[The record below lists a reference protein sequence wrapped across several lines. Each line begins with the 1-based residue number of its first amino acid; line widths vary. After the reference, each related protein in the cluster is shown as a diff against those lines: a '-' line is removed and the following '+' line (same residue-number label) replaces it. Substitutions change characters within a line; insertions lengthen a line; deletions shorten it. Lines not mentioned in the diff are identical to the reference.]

1 MKTKLNRLLSLM
13 LAVLMVVTM
22 FITSVIATD
31 EGVAPAMQDEIPA
44 MQDEIPAVQEE
55 EPAQTEES
63 VEEPV
68 VESVEEPAPE
78 VDETPA
84 GEISDGMEADTVASE
99 KSGEE
104 TYVAKIGDA
113 GYASLAEAIA
123 NAKNDDIIVLLKD
136 CDEKVT
142 VVQAPDV
149 KITIDG
155 NGKTYTGTITVDG
168 RSKTY
173 TTAGLTIQNLNF
185 VTDQE
190 VVFINLGVSGDN
202 NTRYICNL
210 TVSGCTFTGTG
221 NKAVG
226 IKSYTG
232 GDKNLTITNCSA
244 TGIHS
249 LAQLKN
255 VAGVEVSECNVSGK
269 NGISLGAS
277 SDVEISKC
285 EMALTGYGVRADA
298 IEDGAGATITDCKVE
313 ANIPVVIRN
322 ATEDYA
328 LTVNGT
334 NEMIANNED
343 KLWCAIGIEEYG
355 DYETLTPATGNIQVT
370 VNDPGLN
377 STGVYSPVS
386 GLAGTG
392 TEEDPY
398 LIGNYNELV
407 WFRNNV
413 NTYTSDGSNQ
423 YKGKYVKLTADIDLA
438 GINWTPI
445 GTNSVGDHMAFL
457 GTFDGDGHTISNLYV
472 NADGDHL
479 GFFARVGSYA
489 EGITPTVKNLKFHN
503 VDVSSNG
510 TDHWTAGHGDY
521 VGGVI
526 ANAGGNSVVSNV
538 TVTGDVYIVGC
549 GYVGGIVGHGYPDMD
564 NCHVTAED
572 GSYLHCYYWCGGGII
587 GYAGEDGT
595 VIIDCSVSGLDIW
608 TAYGAGGSIAG
619 LLQDGNKVDKVSAS
633 NVDITTDS
641 DFCMGYIAGNGECS
655 TITNATVNNVTVSV
669 DDEEITPA
677 DAVASV
683 DGVIYFNLS
692 EAIAAGGTVTL
703 LRDVT
708 LTSTLKILT
717 GAKVVLDLNGHVLD
731 GTGNVRI
738 AIASYGDLTVKD
750 SSAEQTGVIKAGIGT
765 AGNAVNICGGTFT
778 LDSGAIYSL
787 NNAILIDEEAAT
799 VNIKGGSITA
809 EPTTKNSAVMY
820 VSSTSDTV
828 INITGGEMVGY
839 NGILLWNNTT
849 VNMTGGSVDAK
860 GSAGIQG
867 NGTCDNTEINISG
880 NAKISGYYT
889 AIYHPQ
895 DGKLNISGDATLTGW
910 TGVVVKGGDINI
922 SGGTISGTG
931 EADTYRP
938 VSSGFVDTGD
948 GLYIEHYDNSTDSE
962 NYGTPSVTITGGTF
976 TSANAKAVA
985 SYANPNNDVKAL
997 TGFIY
1002 GGTFSDAGVVSY
1014 LAEGCSITYSN
1025 GAYVVKV
1032 EPVAIVGGKTYT
1044 DLQDAID
1051 NANGNIVYLLK
1062 NVTIGE
1068 PLTIGETVTLD
1079 GNGYTLTYTG
1089 SNRAIDVNNADSDA
1103 DLTIMNLTV
1112 DCTASYCQRGINYND
1127 SGKLTLTNVTVK
1139 GTNVTYALNLPSSS
1153 DNAVV
1158 EINDSDLTGCIAL
1171 NLWGE
1176 KTTVTATDCVFTSVD
1191 KSTAENYDAIA
1202 LNDDGAGSTAKG
1214 STVTINGG
1222 KIIARDQD
1230 GDPSV
1235 AVSNATDS
1243 TVNISA
1249 TTEVVGAVNQVVAIV
1264 YFEGT
1269 NDFYGC
1275 YTLQEALNCMTENNG
1290 SGIRL
1295 INDIELTESVSVKGK
1310 VVLDLNGKT
1319 ISGTDNA
1326 TGNYGFIN
1334 IQPGADLTV
1343 NDSAG
1348 GGKITLSATNDRDF
1362 NSYSSV
1368 ISNQRGKL
1376 TVNGGTIEHLGGT
1389 DMAYGIDNLTN
1400 GKGTYAETVIN
1411 GGTVKSPYRAV
1422 RQFLNGTE
1430 AQNILTVNGGTIE
1443 GANKSIWMQDPSKNP
1458 NSGTLTV
1465 SENATLKGDV
1475 YLFVTLGSTEWPV
1488 DVAIAA
1494 AALDGDSEVVTGNI
1508 PEQYLVEN
1516 QGGIYGKVDNPAYG
1530 KVAAVINTEGT
1541 TYYDTLN
1548 AAYNAAQAG
1557 DTIELL
1563 ADAKLTGKLTIAK
1576 AITIDGNGYSIIA
1589 DHEYFI
1595 LETGSD
1601 CTIKNVVLDTNNKA
1615 KGVKIASG
1623 NVVFDTVTIPNS
1635 NMSDAITVYGT
1646 LTLKNYLKVGT
1657 TYSVI
1662 DARNGVYAE
1671 VGTVFDIAN
1680 WRASA
1685 SPAKCDLEGAV
1696 NPDGTAFF
1704 AAKSSTTYYT
1714 KANLYG
1720 AASLNNITLV
1730 ANVELEKDLK
1740 VKGTLNL
1747 NGNDLTI
1754 ADGKYVKVESD
1765 LTISGEGTVTGA
1777 FKLIKETSTLTAP
1790 EGLKVESGV
1799 AGYYP
1804 VYENGVYSLV
1814 KAELPEVVIT
1824 DIKDTLKDSD
1834 PDLTF
1839 ALNFA
1844 IKDIENITGEYL
1856 KALFENY
1863 GSYYVDYVLT
1873 ISGLSEDSVT
1883 FNADGDA
1890 DGYLAGQYDAWS
1902 PDWIPVPFEDV
1913 TVQNEESLYIMEYA
1927 AKLMNKTGLR
1937 FTLQEVAEIVV
1948 NFDCGVYFTPEFL
1961 AANPN
1966 MKVTLELKVFT
1977 EDDEGNKINDISVA
1991 TNEFDVQDYVAVVT
2005 REGKQTTYHTDLQA
2019 AIDAAAAKEAYQVQL
2034 LRPVTIAA
2042 DETVEI
2048 DLKGQTVTHIPTD
2061 KENACAIINNGTLTI
2076 TDSVGDGKLTSVGSA
2091 SNGQS
2096 WTVATIL
2103 NYGTLTIEKGTVEM
2117 QNSPTSSAT
2126 YAIHTD
2132 AGATLNVE
2140 GGKVLNH
2147 NGNAIRQ
2154 ANYRAGANTVNI
2166 SGGYVEGVRAIHVQL
2181 PGGASAAAPEMNLNI
2196 TGGELKSNDGK
2207 YNLAVYVYSYG
2218 QSSEKVR
2225 VAVSDDAVVNGDI
2238 AINGNATKSLETG
2251 AVSVTGGNLNGQYGV
2266 FSYADEDTNNG
2277 ISITGGTFATD
2288 YAEMYAT
2295 DDGYVF
2301 KQNPN
2306 GTYGVTALYTVTVA
2320 DTENG
2325 TVVADKTEAIEGE
2338 TVTLTITPAED
2349 YVVDS
2354 VKVNGEAI
2362 AGNTF
2367 KMPAKDAVIEATFKK
2382 NVYGITVKAAENGTV
2397 TADKAKAAIGETVTL
2412 TVTPAEDYV
2421 VDTVKVNG
2429 EAITG
2434 NTFKMSAKDA
2444 VIEATF
2450 KKNVYG
2456 ITVKAAENGTV
2467 TADKAKAAIGETVT
2481 LTVTPAE
2488 GYELDAIKVNGEII
2502 TGNTF
2507 VMTDAE
2513 VTVEVTFKEIVYPA
2527 VRIYGADRYK
2537 TAFEVADALK
2547 ETLGVEK
2554 FENIVVACGTGF
2566 ADALS
2571 GSYLANQK
2579 NAPILLVKTRNENI
2593 DAVKEYIRA
2602 NLVAGGTVYLLGGEK
2617 AIPKTME
2624 TNLDGFNVKRLGGAT
2639 RYETNLEILK
2649 EAGVSGQD
2657 ILVCTGKEY
2666 ADGLSISA
2674 VNKPVLLVKDDL
2686 NDAQKKFLSGLSG
2699 NKIYVIGGT
2708 NAVSAKTENA
2718 LKAYGSVTRI
2728 GGATRYDTSVNVAKA
2743 FFPNASSA
2751 VLAYGKNFP
2760 DGLSGGTL
2768 AYSMNAPLI
2777 LTANDKQPQAK
2788 GYATTAGIKS
2798 GVVLGGPTL
2807 ISDSVVKG
2815 IFSMGDND
2823 KIVVK

>member
-1 MKTKLNRLLSLM
+1 MY
-13 LAVLMVVTM
+13 V
-22 FITSVIATD
+22 
-31 EGVAPAMQDEIPA
+31 
-44 MQDEIPAVQEE
+44 
-55 EPAQTEES
+55 
-63 VEEPV
+63 
-68 VESVEEPAPE
+68 
-78 VDETPA
+78 
-84 GEISDGMEADTVASE
+84 
-99 KSGEE
+99 KSG
-104 TYVAKIGDA
+104 
-113 GYASLAEAIA
+113 SLE
-123 NAKNDDIIVLLKD
+123 
-136 CDEKVT
+136 
-142 VVQAPDV
+142 
-149 KITIDG
+149 
-155 NGKTYTGTITVDG
+155 
-168 RSKTY
+168 
-173 TTAGLTIQNLNF
+173 
-185 VTDQE
+185 
-190 VVFINLGVSGDN
+190 
-202 NTRYICNL
+202 
-210 TVSGCTFTGTG
+210 
-221 NKAVG
+221 
-226 IKSYTG
+226 
-232 GDKNLTITNCSA
+232 
-244 TGIHS
+244 
-249 LAQLKN
+249 
-255 VAGVEVSECNVSGK
+255 
-269 NGISLGAS
+269 
-277 SDVEISKC
+277 
-285 EMALTGYGVRADA
+285 
-298 IEDGAGATITDCKVE
+298 
-313 ANIPVVIRN
+313 
-322 ATEDYA
+322 
-328 LTVNGT
+328 
-334 NEMIANNED
+334 
-343 KLWCAIGIEEYG
+343 
-355 DYETLTPATGNIQVT
+355 
-370 VNDPGLN
+370 
-377 STGVYSPVS
+377 
-386 GLAGTG
+386 
-392 TEEDPY
+392 
-398 LIGNYNELV
+398 
-407 WFRNNV
+407 
-413 NTYTSDGSNQ
+413 
-423 YKGKYVKLTADIDLA
+423 
-438 GINWTPI
+438 
-445 GTNSVGDHMAFL
+445 
-457 GTFDGDGHTISNLYV
+457 
-472 NADGDHL
+472 
-479 GFFARVGSYA
+479 
-489 EGITPTVKNLKFHN
+489 
-503 VDVSSNG
+503 
-510 TDHWTAGHGDY
+510 
-521 VGGVI
+521 
-526 ANAGGNSVVSNV
+526 
-538 TVTGDVYIVGC
+538 
-549 GYVGGIVGHGYPDMD
+549 
-564 NCHVTAED
+564 
-572 GSYLHCYYWCGGGII
+572 
-587 GYAGEDGT
+587 
-595 VIIDCSVSGLDIW
+595 
-608 TAYGAGGSIAG
+608 
-619 LLQDGNKVDKVSAS
+619 
-633 NVDITTDS
+633 
-641 DFCMGYIAGNGECS
+641 
-655 TITNATVNNVTVSV
+655 
-669 DDEEITPA
+669 
-677 DAVASV
+677 
-683 DGVIYFNLS
+683 
-692 EAIAAGGTVTL
+692 
-703 LRDVT
+703 
-708 LTSTLKILT
+708 
-717 GAKVVLDLNGHVLD
+717 
-731 GTGNVRI
+731 
-738 AIASYGDLTVKD
+738 
-750 SSAEQTGVIKAGIGT
+750 
-765 AGNAVNICGGTFT
+765 
-778 LDSGAIYSL
+778 
-787 NNAILIDEEAAT
+787 
-799 VNIKGGSITA
+799 
-809 EPTTKNSAVMY
+809 
-820 VSSTSDTV
+820 
-828 INITGGEMVGY
+828 
-839 NGILLWNNTT
+839 
-849 VNMTGGSVDAK
+849 
-860 GSAGIQG
+860 
-867 NGTCDNTEINISG
+867 
-880 NAKISGYYT
+880 
-889 AIYHPQ
+889 
-895 DGKLNISGDATLTGW
+895 
-910 TGVVVKGGDINI
+910 
-922 SGGTISGTG
+922 
-931 EADTYRP
+931 
-938 VSSGFVDTGD
+938 
-948 GLYIEHYDNSTDSE
+948 
-962 NYGTPSVTITGGTF
+962 ITGGTLKGTGEKVDYQHDISGATATGDALVIENVGDTGYEAI
-976 TSANAKAVA
+976 TSVSIKGGIFESTNGAAVA
-985 SYANPNNDVKAL
+985 SYAVTDSEKIA
-997 TGFIY
+997 GFIS
-1002 GGTFSDAGVVSY
+1002 GGTFSDAGVVGL

-1025 GAYVVKV
+1025 GAYAVKV
-1032 EPVAIVGGKTYT
+1032 EPVAIVSGKTYT
-1044 DLQDAID
+1044 DLQSAIN
-1051 NANGNIVYLLK
+1051 NANGKIVYLLK
-1062 NVTIGE
+1062 NVKISE
-1068 PLTIGETVTLD
+1068 PITIGETVILD

-1176 KTTVTATDCVFTSVD
+1176 KTTVTATDSNFISVD
-1191 KSTAENYDAIA
+1191 NSEEDYAAIY
-1202 LNDDGAGSTAKG
+1202 LNNDGAGNTAKD
-1214 STVTINGG
+1214 SVINITGG
-1222 KIIARDQD
+1222 KIIANDEK
-1230 GDPSV
+1230 GDPSI
-1235 AVSNATDS
+1235 AVLKATVC
-1243 TVNISA
+1243 TVNISDA
-1249 TTEVVGAVNQVVAIV
+1249 TERTGGIEQIVVIV
-1264 YFEGT
+1264 YFDGT
-1269 NDFYGC
+1269 DNFYGC
-1275 YTLQEALNCMTENNG
+1275 FTLQEAIDTMSKHNA

-1295 INDIELTESVSVKGK
+1295 INDIELTEPVSVKGK

-1326 TGNYGFIN
+1326 TGSYGLIN

-1343 NDSAG
+1343 NDSAD
-1348 GGKITLSATNDRDF
+1348 GGKITLTATNDRDF
-1362 NSYSSV
+1362 NAYSSV

-1443 GANKSIWMQDPSKNP
+1443 GANKSIWMQDPSKSP

-1465 SENATLKGDV
+1465 GENATLKGDV
-1475 YLFVTLGSTEWPV
+1475 YLFVTAGSTEWPV

-1494 AALDGDSEVVTGNI
+1494 TALDGDSEVVTGNI

-1516 QGGIYGKVDNPAYG
+1516 QGGIYGKVDNPAYD

-1541 TYYDTLN
+1541 TYYDTLE

-1563 ADAKLTGKLTIAK
+1563 ADAKLTGKLEIGK
-1576 AITIDGNGYSIIA
+1576 AITINGNSHSIIA
-1589 DHEYFI
+1589 D
-1595 LETGSD
+1595 ETATWYTVSGKLN
-1601 CTIKNVVLDTNNKA
+1601 IKNYKTHLIGVNSDNVTLKDVTLDCNNNA
-1615 KGVKIASG
+1615 AGINVYCAQNVTFDNVSIINATKGMAAL
-1623 NVVFDTVTIPNS
+1623 TVNGS
-1635 NMSDAITVYGT
+1635 T
-1646 LTLKNYLKVGT
+1646 LTVKNSFTALGN
-1657 TYSVI
+1657 SIAI
-1662 DARNGVYAE
+1662 DIDNGSGVTSALGVTVE
-1671 VGTVFDIAN
+1671 AGTVFDLGNKTVKFDPVAN
-1680 WRASA
+1680 N
-1685 SPAKCDLEGAV
+1685 DLSGAV
-1696 NPDGTAFF
+1696 DSEGKTYFVAMDTANFYTQ
-1704 AAKSSTTYYT
+1704 AQIDSRTTAYSNGLILLTDATLSKDYTVGST
-1714 KANLYG
+1714 L
-1720 AASLNNITLV
+1720 
-1730 ANVELEKDLK
+1730 D
-1740 VKGTLNL
+1740 L
-1747 NGNDLTI
+1747 NGHDLAI
-1754 ADGKYVKVESD
+1754 AEGKYINVSSELAV
-1765 LTISGEGTVTGA
+1765 TGEGTITGA
-1777 FKLIKETSTLTAP
+1777 FKLTKETATLTGP
-1790 EGLKVESGV
+1790 EDLKVESSV
-1799 AGYYP
+1799 EKYYP
-1804 VYENGVYSLV
+1804 VYENGVYSLIP
-1814 KAELPEVVIT
+1814 AELPEVVIT

-1844 IKDIENITGEYL
+1844 IKDIENITEEYL
-1856 KALFENY
+1856 KALFESY
-1863 GSYYVDYVLT
+1863 GNYYVDYVLT
-1873 ISGLSEDSVT
+1873 IAGLSEDSVT

-1913 TVQNEESLYIMEYA
+1913 TVQNGESLYIMEYA
-1927 AKLMNKTGLR
+1927 AKLMNKPGLR
-1937 FTLQEVAEIVV
+1937 FTLQEIAEIVV
-1948 NFDCGVYFTPEFL
+1948 NFDCGVCFTPEFL
-1961 AANPN
+1961 TANPN

-1977 EDDEGNKINDISVA
+1977 EDAEGNKVENISVA
-1991 TNEFDVQDYVAVVT
+1991 TNKFSVQDYVAVVIG
-2005 REGKQTTYHTDLQA
+2005 ENAQTTYYTELQA

-2034 LRPVTIAA
+2034 LKPVTIAA

-2061 KENACAIINNGTLTI
+2061 KENACAIINKGTLTI
-2076 TDSVGDGKLTSVGSA
+2076 TDSVGDGKLTSAGGA

-2103 NYGTLTIEKGTVEM
+2103 NYGTLTIENGTVEM
-2117 QNSPTSSAT
+2117 QNSPVSSAT

-2166 SGGYVEGVRAIHVQL
+2166 SGGFVEGVRAIHVQL

-2207 YNLAVYVYSYG
+2207 YNLAVYVYSNG
-2218 QSSEKVR
+2218 QSAEKVR

-2266 FSYADEDTNNG
+2266 FSYADEDTNNA

-2338 TVTLTITPAED
+2338 TVTLTVTPAED

-2362 AGNTF
+2362 TGNTF

-2421 VDTVKVNG
+2421 VDSVKVNG

-2434 NTFKMSAKDA
+2434 NTFVMTG
-2444 VIEATF
+2444 VETTVEATF
-2450 KKNVYG
+2450 KKIV
-2456 ITVKAAENGTV
+2456 VAVDTV
-2467 TADKAKAAIGETVT
+2467 T
-2481 LTVTPAE
+2481 
-2488 GYELDAIKVNGEII
+2488 
-2502 TGNTF
+2502 
-2507 VMTDAE
+2507 
-2513 VTVEVTFKEIVYPA
+2513 
-2527 VRIYGADRYK
+2527 RIYGADRYK

-2547 ETLGVEK
+2547 ESLGVEK

-2624 TNLDGFNVKRLGGAT
+2624 TDLDGFNVKRLGGAT

-2649 EAGVSGQD
+2649 EAGVAGQD

-2666 ADGLSISA
+2666 ADGLSVSA

-2718 LKAYGSVTRI
+2718 LKAYGTVTRI

-2823 KIVVK
+2823 KVVVK

>member
-22 FITSVIATD
+22 FITPVIATD
-31 EGVAPAMQDEIPA
+31 EGVAPA

-55 EPAQTEES
+55 EPAQTE
-63 VEEPV
+63 
-68 VESVEEPAPE
+68 ESVEEPAPE

-104 TYVAKIGDA
+104 TYVAKIGEV

-244 TGIHS
+244 TGMHS

-285 EMALTGYGVRADA
+285 KMALTGYGVRADA

-479 GFFARVGSYA
+479 GFFARTGSYNEA
-489 EGITPTVKNLKFHN
+489 EKATVKNLKFHN

-510 TDHWTAGHGDY
+510 TDHRTAVHGDY

-572 GSYLHCYYWCGGGII
+572 GSYLRCYYWCGGGII
-587 GYAGEDGT
+587 GYAGEGGT

-641 DFCMGYIAGNGECS
+641 DYCMGYIAGNGECS

-778 LDSGAIYSL
+778 LESGAIYSL

-809 EPTTKNSAVMY
+809 EPNTKNSAVMY
-820 VSSTSDTV
+820 VSSTSNSV
-828 INITGGEMVGY
+828 INITGGEVVGY

-849 VNMTGGSVDAK
+849 INMTGGSIAAQ
-860 GSAGIQG
+860 GSLGIQG
-867 NGTCDNTEINISG
+867 NGANDNTEINISG
-880 NAKISGYYT
+880 DAEVSGHYA

-931 EADTYRP
+931 EAAAYQP

-948 GLYIEHYDNSTDSE
+948 GLYIEHYDNSTNSG
-962 NYGTPSVTITGGTF
+962 NYGTPTVTITGGTF

-985 SYANPNNDVKAL
+985 SYANPKNDVKAL
-997 TGFIY
+997 TGFVS
-1002 GGTFSDAGVVSY
+1002 GGIFSDAGVVGL

-1025 GAYVVKV
+1025 GTYVVKV

-1249 TTEVVGAVNQVVAIV
+1249 TTEVVGEVKQVVAIV

-1275 YTLQEALNCMTENNG
+1275 YTLQEALNCMTEDNG

-1326 TGNYGFIN
+1326 TGSYGLIN

-1368 ISNQRGKL
+1368 ISNQQGKL

-1422 RQFLNGTE
+1422 RQFLNGIE

-1516 QGGIYGKVDNPAYG
+1516 QGGIYGKVDNPAYD
-1530 KVAAVINTEGT
+1530 KVAAVTNTEGT

-1563 ADAKLTGKLTIAK
+1563 TDVKLTGKLTISK

-1589 DHEYFI
+1589 EHTSFI
-1595 LETGSD
+1595 LETSSD

-1615 KGVKIASG
+1615 KGVKVASG
-1623 NVVFDTVTIPNS
+1623 KVVFDTVSIPNS
-1635 NMSDAITVYGT
+1635 NKSDAITVNGT

-1657 TYSVI
+1657 NYTVI
-1662 DARNGVYAE
+1662 DARNGVVNAE
-1671 VGTVFDIAN
+1671 SGTVFDIAN
-1680 WRASA
+1680 WRANA
-1685 SPAKCDLEGAV
+1685 SPSKCDLKGVVDAEGK
-1696 NPDGTAFF
+1696 PFF
-1704 AAKSSTTYYT
+1704 CAYSSTTYYSDSSKIT
-1714 KANLYG
+1714 SISGLTLLDDVTISKDTS
-1720 AASLNNITLV
+1720 AS
-1730 ANVELEKDLK
+1730 
-1740 VKGTLNL
+1740 GTLNL
-1747 NGNDLTI
+1747 NGYDLTV
-1754 ADGKYVKVESD
+1754 AEGKYINVSNK
-1765 LTISGEGTVTGA
+1765 LTVTGDGTVTGA
-1777 FKLIKETSTLTAP
+1777 FKLTKETATLTGL
-1790 EGLKVESGV
+1790 EGLKVESSV
-1799 AGYYP
+1799 DGYKA
-1804 VYENGVYSLV
+1804 VYENGTYILA
-1814 KAELPEVVIT
+1814 KIY
-1824 DIKDTLKDSD
+1824 
-1834 PDLTF
+1834 
-1839 ALNFA
+1839 A
-1844 IKDIENITGEYL
+1844 I
-1856 KALFENY
+1856 
-1863 GSYYVDYVLT
+1863 
-1873 ISGLSEDSVT
+1873 
-1883 FNADGDA
+1883 
-1890 DGYLAGQYDAWS
+1890 
-1902 PDWIPVPFEDV
+1902 
-1913 TVQNEESLYIMEYA
+1913 
-1927 AKLMNKTGLR
+1927 
-1937 FTLQEVAEIVV
+1937 
-1948 NFDCGVYFTPEFL
+1948 
-1961 AANPN
+1961 
-1966 MKVTLELKVFT
+1966 
-1977 EDDEGNKINDISVA
+1977 
-1991 TNEFDVQDYVAVVT
+1991 
-2005 REGKQTTYHTDLQA
+2005 
-2019 AIDAAAAKEAYQVQL
+2019 
-2034 LRPVTIAA
+2034 
-2042 DETVEI
+2042 
-2048 DLKGQTVTHIPTD
+2048 
-2061 KENACAIINNGTLTI
+2061 
-2076 TDSVGDGKLTSVGSA
+2076 
-2091 SNGQS
+2091 
-2096 WTVATIL
+2096 TVA
-2103 NYGTLTIEKGTVEM
+2103 
-2117 QNSPTSSAT
+2117 A
-2126 YAIHTD
+2126 
-2132 AGATLNVE
+2132 
-2140 GGKVLNH
+2140 
-2147 NGNAIRQ
+2147 
-2154 ANYRAGANTVNI
+2154 
-2166 SGGYVEGVRAIHVQL
+2166 
-2181 PGGASAAAPEMNLNI
+2181 
-2196 TGGELKSNDGK
+2196 
-2207 YNLAVYVYSYG
+2207 
-2218 QSSEKVR
+2218 
-2225 VAVSDDAVVNGDI
+2225 
-2238 AINGNATKSLETG
+2238 
-2251 AVSVTGGNLNGQYGV
+2251 
-2266 FSYADEDTNNG
+2266 
-2277 ISITGGTFATD
+2277 
-2288 YAEMYAT
+2288 
-2295 DDGYVF
+2295 
-2301 KQNPN
+2301 
-2306 GTYGVTALYTVTVA
+2306 
-2320 DTENG
+2320 TENG
-2325 TVVADKTEAIEGE
+2325 TVTADKAKAAIGE
-2338 TVTLTITPAED
+2338 TVTLTVTPAEGYVMDTVKVNGEAITGNTFKMSAKDAVIEATFKKNVYGITVKAAENGTVTADKAKAAIDETVTLTVTPAED

-2362 AGNTF
+2362 TGNTF

-2412 TVTPAEDYV
+2412 TVTPAEGYELDSI
-2421 VDTVKVNG
+2421 KVNG

-2434 NTFKMSAKDA
+2434 NTFVMTG
-2444 VIEATF
+2444 VETTVEATF
-2450 KKNVYG
+2450 KKIV
-2456 ITVKAAENGTV
+2456 VAVDTV
-2467 TADKAKAAIGETVT
+2467 T
-2481 LTVTPAE
+2481 
-2488 GYELDAIKVNGEII
+2488 
-2502 TGNTF
+2502 
-2507 VMTDAE
+2507 
-2513 VTVEVTFKEIVYPA
+2513 
-2527 VRIYGADRYK
+2527 RIYGADRYK

-2547 ETLGVEK
+2547 ESLGIEK
-2554 FENIVVACGTGF
+2554 FENIVVACGTNF

-2579 NAPILLVKTRNENI
+2579 NAPILLVRNRNQEIN
-2593 DAVKEYIRA
+2593 AVKEYIKA
-2602 NLVAGGTVYLLGGEK
+2602 NLASGGTVYLLGGEK
-2617 AIPKTME
+2617 AMPKAME
-2624 TNLDGFNVKRLGGAT
+2624 SGLDGFVVKRLAGAT

-2649 EAGVSGQD
+2649 EAGVAGQD

-2666 ADGLSISA
+2666 ADGLSVSA
-2674 VNKPVLLVKDDL
+2674 VNKPVLLVKDNL
-2686 NDAQKKFLSGLSG
+2686 NNAQKKFLSGLSG

-2718 LKAYGSVTRI
+2718 LKAYGTVTRI

-2760 DGLSGGTL
+2760 DGLSGGAL

-2807 ISDSVVKG
+2807 ISDSVVKE

-2823 KIVVK
+2823 KVVVK